1 MKILHKIKTADCE
14 IYVVLNL
21 FFKKWY
27 TFIALNCFFS
37 QNTCSKLIVIKMIY
51 PRKFFFCFKL
61 RLTKC
66 IHWSMAQL
74 FQQLRGTLEL
84 QEILI

>member
-1 MKILHKIKTADCE
+1 MKILHKIKTVDCE
-14 IYVVLNL
+14 IYVVLN
-21 FFKKWY
+21 FFSKKWY
-27 TFIALNCFFS
+27 TFIALNCFFPKHLQQTYS
-37 QNTCSKLIVIKMIY
+37 DQTDIFKK
-51 PRKFFFCFKL
+51 FFCFKL

-74 FQQLRGTLEL
+74 FQQLCATLQL

>member
-27 TFIALNCFFS
+27 TFIALNCFFFPKHLQQTYS
-37 QNTCSKLIVIKMIY
+37 DQNDISKKI
-51 PRKFFFCFKL
+51 FFVL
-61 RLTKC
+61 N
-66 IHWSMAQL
+66 
-74 FQQLRGTLEL
+74 
-84 QEILI
+84 

>member
-27 TFIALNCFFS
+27 TFIALNCFFPKTPAA
-37 QNTCSKLIVIKMIY
+37 N
-51 PRKFFFCFKL
+51 
-61 RLTKC
+61 
-66 IHWSMAQL
+66 
-74 FQQLRGTLEL
+74 LE
-84 QEILI
+84 